1 MYERAQSH
9 NRQRPRPPLARL
21 CDAFRRVLSV
31 SIHEAKANFSQ
42 LVRRAEAG
50 EEIVICRGREPVAK
64 LTAYNAARR
73 VPGRLR
79 GKIRIG
85 ADFDVLPEDVADA
98 FGA

>member
-1 MYERAQSH
+1 VYERAQSH

-31 SIHEAKANFSQ
+31 SIHEAKANLSQ

-79 GKIRIG
+79 GRVRIAEG
-85 ADFDVLPEDVADA
+85 SDRLPDDIADA